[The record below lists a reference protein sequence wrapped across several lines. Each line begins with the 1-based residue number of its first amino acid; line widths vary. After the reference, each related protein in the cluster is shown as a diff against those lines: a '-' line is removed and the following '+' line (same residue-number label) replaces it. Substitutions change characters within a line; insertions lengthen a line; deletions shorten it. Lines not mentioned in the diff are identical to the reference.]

1 MDTKIGGSKKKRAP
15 AKRSKS
21 KSRSAKTAKPKAKA
35 KPKPKPRAKANP
47 KPKGRKRA
55 PPLTMAQLENAIRRK
70 NQGDRTAF
78 NKALAASEN
87 FQLMNDM
94 DFAGVPM
101 EEKQR
106 FIRKRPLSA
115 KATKALLFDL
125 YGPPKPAP
133 APLPLNAS
141 PTRRLLFDIYGQ

>member
-1 MDTKIGGSKKKRAP
+1 MLSKAQGKIRKMDTKIGGSKKKRAP

-21 KSRSAKTAKPKAKA
+21 KSRSTKTAKPKAKA
-35 KPKPKPRAKANP
+35 KVKPRAKANP
-47 KPKGRKRA
+47 KPKAQKRA
-55 PPLTMAQLENAIRRK
+55 PSLTMAQLENAIRRK

-78 NKALAASEN
+78 NNAL
-87 FQLMNDM
+87 
-94 DFAGVPM
+94 AGVPM

-141 PTRRLLFDIYGQ
+141 PTRRLLFDIYGE